1 LGGGN
6 PVGATAWGV
15 GGGGPVGGD
24 NQSRLGG
31 GQRGV
36 TAPRVSGSEKKLGSD
51 YYISGDELPRY
62 WMVALSHGGYNIYG
76 WW

>member
-1 LGGGN
+1 
-6 PVGATAWGV
+6 
-15 GGGGPVGGD
+15 
-24 NQSRLGG
+24 
-31 GQRGV
+31 V

-51 YYISGDELPRY
+51 YYISRDELPRY